1 MTEEIKD
8 VNAKIDE
15 AEAAM
20 KKYASKD
27 TVISIGGYEFTP
39 AKLMV
44 AFTLVSSTLGGLYGA
59 FEVYKDYQSMK
70 KRIAEYVAPD
80 LSELQ
85 AKMDIVVE
93 KSEKSVQYT
102 QDIKNDLK
110 SDIRRLEAIVDSVE
124 RGAKQSQRETD
135 SSVKDVQTELR
146 RNSKDLDQNIKQSQR
161 ETDAAIKQLQREVDG
176 KIQLVVELSKRP
188 QALVINAVG
197 KRNRGAKPFA
207 SDLYDLILQDRKNTP
222 GSVNSIRIMSDTQ
235 LSDEGFKVYPRML
248 AQGHKISVYDR
259 ENPGQSFTEINFP
272 EELEKYIKF
281 DDTSF
286 RRYQFVISE
295 SGAPYAET
303 RSFFNT
309 RRYRELAGLGLD
321 D

>member
-1 MTEEIKD
+1 MSEEIKSVD
-8 VNAKIDE
+8 AKIDE

-44 AFTLVSSTLGGLYGA
+44 AATLVSSTLGGLYGA

-110 SDIRRLEAIVDSVE
+110 QDIRRLEGTVESVE
-124 RGAKQSQRETD
+124 RSQKQSARETSQD
-135 SSVKDVQTELR
+135 VNEVRKDLR
-146 RNSKDLDQNIKQSQR
+146 ALDQN
-161 ETDAAIKQLQREVDG
+161 VD
-176 KIQLVVELSKRP
+176 KRIQK
-188 QALVINAVG
+188 ALDNPL
-197 KRNRGAKPFA
+197 AK
-207 SDLYDLILQDRKNTP
+207 
-222 GSVNSIRIMSDTQ
+222 
-235 LSDEGFKVYPRML
+235 
-248 AQGHKISVYDR
+248 
-259 ENPGQSFTEINFP
+259 
-272 EELEKYIKF
+272 
-281 DDTSF
+281 
-286 RRYQFVISE
+286 
-295 SGAPYAET
+295 
-303 RSFFNT
+303 
-309 RRYRELAGLGLD
+309 
-321 D
+321 

>member
-1 MTEEIKD
+1 MSEEIKD
-8 VNAKIDE
+8 VNKKIDE

-110 SDIRRLEAIVDSVE
+110 NDIRRLEGVVDSVE
-124 RGAKQSQRETD
+124 RNSKTTERELT
-135 SSVKDVQTELR
+135 VEMRTLRKETEVAIKDV
-146 RNSKDLDQNIKQSQR
+146 NSN
-161 ETDAAIKQLQREVDG
+161 VDK
-176 KIQLVVELSKRP
+176 KIQR
-188 QALVINAVG
+188 ALDNPL
-197 KRNRGAKPFA
+197 AK
-207 SDLYDLILQDRKNTP
+207 
-222 GSVNSIRIMSDTQ
+222 
-235 LSDEGFKVYPRML
+235 
-248 AQGHKISVYDR
+248 
-259 ENPGQSFTEINFP
+259 
-272 EELEKYIKF
+272 
-281 DDTSF
+281 
-286 RRYQFVISE
+286 
-295 SGAPYAET
+295 
-303 RSFFNT
+303 
-309 RRYRELAGLGLD
+309 
-321 D
+321 